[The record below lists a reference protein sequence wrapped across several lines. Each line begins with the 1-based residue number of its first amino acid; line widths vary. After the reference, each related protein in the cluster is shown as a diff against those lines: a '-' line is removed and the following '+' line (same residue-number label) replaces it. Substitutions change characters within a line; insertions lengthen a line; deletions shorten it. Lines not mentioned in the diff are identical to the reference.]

1 MKYCPKCGRELDDE
15 MSTCPYCTE
24 NQTENTVEASASEAE
39 ETPAVE
45 VLNDVPEANCDAPAH
60 KIDVKKIAVTAASV
74 LLVIGLIIACVLI
87 FKPDPN
93 DVVQDAY
100 NKTVDQFSDVFAK
113 AEGFEAMSSVL
124 ADIQSAD
131 KLSMQLNLTGEQ
143 FERVSDGSEVNI
155 SLDMT
160 ANVDV
165 ENEIVAGDFLLATHN
180 HIGADELDDLSLLFS
195 ITTDGLM
202 FKLPDY
208 ADKTYGVAIDENI
221 FDRIIDSYIYRNTS
235 LCQTYPAVMLRMMSS
250 ELKSS
255 DALSGGAVDNTGSEL
270 RDAYDKF
277 ASSVEYAESNKEIP
291 MFDGL
296 DVYGIDYDDD
306 ALSDFAELLIDAMQS
321 SNVYYFSDDIYDFM
335 EALAD
340 GLSDGSIELYLGIN
354 DDDCLSAFSVYTG
367 SEYYSMVL
375 EGKENLWESIGI
387 YIDDAL
393 LLSGGFKQTNSGF
406 QLRMGTISVSYND
419 KAGKLTLKIASSD
432 FGEIAVPFYFDV
444 LDDGKGVS
452 FKLDLST
459 FGLTMSYTMREL
471 TGDVNELD
479 TSFTDIL
486 DFDEAAFNE
495 FMLLF
500 SDDTLAGSLFSSSDD
515 SFVYENVFGDP
526 DIDYYD

>member
-1 MKYCPKCGRELDDE
+1 MKYRPKCGRELDDE
-15 MSTCPYCTE
+15 MSSCPYCADNE
-24 NQTENTVEASASEAE
+24 INPNVKAE
-39 ETPAVE
+39 ETPTAE
-45 VLNDVPEANCDAPAH
+45 ALNCTPEESAKAPVR
-60 KIDVKKIAVTAASV
+60 KVDIKKIAVTAASV

-100 NKTVDQFSDVFAK
+100 DMTVDQFSDVFAK

-143 FERVSDGSEVNI
+143 FELTSDGSEVNV

-165 ENEIVAGDFLLATHN
+165 ENEIVAGDIYLATHN
-180 HIGADELDDLSLLFS
+180 HIGADEPDDLNLLYS

-202 FKLPDY
+202 FKLSDHV
-208 ADKTYGVAIDENI
+208 DKTYGVAIDENI

-250 ELKSS
+250 ELKNS
-255 DALSGGAVDNTGSEL
+255 DALSGGTVDDSANEL
-270 RDAYDKF
+270 GYAYDRF
-277 ASSVEYAESNKEIP
+277 VSTLEYAESNKDVP

-296 DVYGIDYDDD
+296 DVYGIAYDED
-306 ALSDFAELLIDAMQS
+306 ALSDFAEILIDAMES
-321 SNVYYFSDDIYDFM
+321 SNVYYFSEEVYDFM

-340 GLSDGSIELYLGIN
+340 GLGDGSIELYLGIN
-354 DDDCLSAFSVYTG
+354 GEGYLSAFSMYTG
-367 SEYYSMVL
+367 DEYYSIVL
-375 EGKENLWESIGI
+375 EGKENIWESFGF
-387 YIDDAL
+387 YIDDEL
-393 LLSGGFKQTNSGF
+393 LISGGFKQTKSGF
-406 QLRMGTISVSYND
+406 QLRIGTVSVSYND
-419 KAGKLTLKIASSD
+419 KAGKLTLKVASSSL
-432 FGEIAVPFYFDV
+432 GEIAIPFYFDV

-452 FKLDLST
+452 FKLDLSD
-459 FGLTMSYTMREL
+459 FGLSMSYTMREL
-471 TGDVNELD
+471 KDDVSVLD

-500 SDDTLAGSLFSSSDD
+500 ADDTLAGSLFSSSDD
-515 SFVYENVFGDP
+515 SFEYENVFGDP